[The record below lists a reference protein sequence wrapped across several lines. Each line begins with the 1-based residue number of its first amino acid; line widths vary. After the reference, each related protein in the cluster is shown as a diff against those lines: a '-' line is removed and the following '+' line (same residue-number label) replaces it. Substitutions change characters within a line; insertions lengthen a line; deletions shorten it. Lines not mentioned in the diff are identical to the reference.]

1 MPGASVQVVERKPM
15 PYARS
20 PCAGRQAKHEAPLPR
35 ALEQP
40 RALTP
45 HPNHRRAPPNSRPPP
60 PGRTCHRTPTTIA
73 FSPPR
78 HPRQVHG
85 ARRYHMCWALF
96 ICVGEREAAYSIVH
110 QSHML
115 GRARLGQGALP
126 RVVGGPS
133 AARDER
139 RFAGNYP
146 GTSRRNM
153 NARESPTDLAFADEK
168 PKQTRFIFRCPFVL
182 RHSPNANICPSFVT
196 IFSLRGERSSLFDS
210 APKPYARAG
219 GMGALP
225 RVVVRLKGGTR
236 KNLAGSV
243 GRTTSQSA

>member
-1 MPGASVQVVERKPM
+1 
-15 PYARS
+15 
-20 PCAGRQAKHEAPLPR
+20 
-35 ALEQP
+35 
-40 RALTP
+40 
-45 HPNHRRAPPNSRPPP
+45 
-60 PGRTCHRTPTTIA
+60 
-73 FSPPR
+73 
-78 HPRQVHG
+78 
-85 ARRYHMCWALF
+85 MCWALF

-196 IFSLRGERSSLFDS
+196 IFSGQMRFWIFYCEIILRTVMNTQLNSKFFD
-210 APKPYARAG
+210 
-219 GMGALP
+219 
-225 RVVVRLKGGTR
+225 
-236 KNLAGSV
+236 
-243 GRTTSQSA
+243 

>member
-1 MPGASVQVVERKPM
+1 
-15 PYARS
+15 
-20 PCAGRQAKHEAPLPR
+20 
-35 ALEQP
+35 
-40 RALTP
+40 
-45 HPNHRRAPPNSRPPP
+45 
-60 PGRTCHRTPTTIA
+60 
-73 FSPPR
+73 
-78 HPRQVHG
+78 
-85 ARRYHMCWALF
+85 MCSYVLGMLF

-210 APKPYARAG
+210 APKPYARACAAGAG
-219 GMGALP
+219 GATPGSWWAKCCEGRAALC
-225 RVVVRLKGGTR
+225 RQLSGDVKTQHERTQ
-236 KNLAGSV
+236 GSHQ
-243 GRTTSQSA
+243 RISPSPTKSPNAIHL